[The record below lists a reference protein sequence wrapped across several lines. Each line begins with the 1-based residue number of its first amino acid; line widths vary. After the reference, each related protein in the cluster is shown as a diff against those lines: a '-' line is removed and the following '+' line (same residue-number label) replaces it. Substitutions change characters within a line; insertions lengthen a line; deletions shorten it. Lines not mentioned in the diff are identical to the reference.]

1 MKVVLSS
8 SLGGQGGKCS
18 LPLEDLPTTIGIEL
32 RVLSVA
38 HVDFDLLLS
47 PRLELEIGLQRRR
60 RRQGGEKWKCVPIS
74 ERRRKVFQEKK
85 KFRRIIRGKFI
96 RASNWSALMQNITW
110 DALHQSP
117 GWLT

>member
-47 PRLELEIGLQRRR
+47 PRLELEVGLQRRR
-60 RRQGGEKWKCVPIS
+60 RQ
-74 ERRRKVFQEKK
+74 VFQEK
-85 KFRRIIRGKFI
+85 
-96 RASNWSALMQNITW
+96 
-110 DALHQSP
+110 
-117 GWLT
+117 